1 MTNETRDKIKT
12 WAAII
17 PFILLA
23 IGGYIE
29 MRENIVA
36 LTSRV
41 DSVTA
46 SNERTVEVFE
56 KLADSVNRL
65 SESVARLD
73 ERTKAL
79 ENE

>member
-17 PFILLA
+17 PFILVT

-29 MRENIVA
+29 MRESIA
-36 LTSRV
+36 TLASRV

-56 KLADSVNRL
+56 RLADSVNRL

-79 ENE
+79 EKE